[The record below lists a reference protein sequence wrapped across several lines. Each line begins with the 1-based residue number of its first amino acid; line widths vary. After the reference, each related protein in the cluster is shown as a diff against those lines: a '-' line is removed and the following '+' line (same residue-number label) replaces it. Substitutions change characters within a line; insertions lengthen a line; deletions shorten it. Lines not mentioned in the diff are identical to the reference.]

1 MTELELF
8 HFLLPRIIG
17 ATACGF
23 IIGSER
29 EMKHKV
35 AGIRT
40 HVVVCVGAALFASFS
55 FIILDSYDNIDHT
68 RIISQ
73 IVTGVG
79 FLGAGL
85 IFKNEDKVSG
95 VTSAAFIWLTAA
107 IGVVIGIGYLWTP
120 ILFTIGFLILLLLL
134 QKIEDKIE
142 EIAKKKIKDNENR

>member
-1 MTELELF
+1 MKEIELLM
-8 HFLLPRIIG
+8 FLLPRILA
-17 ATACGF
+17 ATLCGF

-29 EMKHKV
+29 EIKNKV

-40 HVVVCVGAALFASFS
+40 HIIVCVGACLFASIS
-55 FIILDSYDNIDHT
+55 FIMKDAQAIFDPT

-107 IGVVIGIGYLWTP
+107 IGVIVGIGYILTP
-120 ILFTIGFLILLLLL
+120 IIFTVGLLIILLIL
-134 QKIEDKIE
+134 QKVEDKIE
-142 EIAKKKIKDNENR
+142 NLVKKKDLNKN

>member
-1 MTELELF
+1 M
-8 HFLLPRIIG
+8 FLLPRILA
-17 ATACGF
+17 ATLCGF

-29 EMKHKV
+29 EIKNKV

-40 HVVVCVGAALFASFS
+40 HIIVCVGACLFASIS
-55 FIILDSYDNIDHT
+55 FIMKDAQAIFDPT

-107 IGVVIGIGYLWTP
+107 IGVIVGIGYILTP
-120 ILFTIGFLILLLLL
+120 IIFTVGLLIILLIL
-134 QKIEDKIE
+134 QKVEDKIE
-142 EIAKKKIKDNENR
+142 NLVKKKDLNKN

>member
-8 HFLLPRIIG
+8 YFLLPRIAA
-17 ATACGF
+17 ATFCGF

-29 EMKHKV
+29 ELKHKV

-40 HVVVCVGAALFASFS
+40 HIIVCVGAAIFASIS
-55 FIILDSYDNIDHT
+55 FVIIDKNDEMDQT

-85 IFKNEDKVSG
+85 IFKNDDKVSG

-107 IGVVIGIGYLWTP
+107 IGVIIGIGYFWAP
-120 ILFTIGFLILLLLL
+120 MLFTIGFLILILIL
-134 QKIEDKIE
+134 QKVEKKLEDYIRN
-142 EIAKKKIKDNENR
+142 KDKNKSSE